1 MDAWKQDLQKQSQDF
16 SAEKQAAP
24 RLAETNQDKLAQDKL
39 ALGQARLAEASPEV
53 LTLAQQRIHRHMERR
68 LAMNNMIYE
77 VIQQGHDLQQYIT
90 EVQAS
95 GERPR
100 CV

>member
-1 MDAWKQDLQKQSQDF
+1 
-16 SAEKQAAP
+16 
-24 RLAETNQDKLAQDKL
+24 
-39 ALGQARLAEASPEV
+39 
-53 LTLAQQRIHRHMERR
+53 MERR

-95 GERPR
+95 GQSQNVAVSTFIDTMFNDTITATSEHH
-100 CV
+100 CEQKHKAECHLHINKSWTMFLNGSFYKQKIMGT

>member
-1 MDAWKQDLQKQSQDF
+1 
-16 SAEKQAAP
+16 
-24 RLAETNQDKLAQDKL
+24 
-39 ALGQARLAEASPEV
+39 
-53 LTLAQQRIHRHMERR
+53 MERR

-95 GERPR
+95 GKFANFVWDNFLLNKNDQE
-100 CV
+100 

>member
-1 MDAWKQDLQKQSQDF
+1 
-16 SAEKQAAP
+16 
-24 RLAETNQDKLAQDKL
+24 
-39 ALGQARLAEASPEV
+39 
-53 LTLAQQRIHRHMERR
+53 MERR

-95 GERPR
+95 GKRCSAKFTLREVTSISRPLEHTMMNEMGGSST
-100 CV
+100 VLELFF

>member
-1 MDAWKQDLQKQSQDF
+1 
-16 SAEKQAAP
+16 
-24 RLAETNQDKLAQDKL
+24 
-39 ALGQARLAEASPEV
+39 
-53 LTLAQQRIHRHMERR
+53 MERR

-95 GERPR
+95 GKFANLPELFIFIKLIRVESHALGYTTINKTNRPQR
-100 CV
+100 SF

>member
-1 MDAWKQDLQKQSQDF
+1 
-16 SAEKQAAP
+16 
-24 RLAETNQDKLAQDKL
+24 
-39 ALGQARLAEASPEV
+39 
-53 LTLAQQRIHRHMERR
+53 MERR

-95 GERPR
+95 GKFANLPELFIL
-100 CV
+100 

>member
-1 MDAWKQDLQKQSQDF
+1 
-16 SAEKQAAP
+16 
-24 RLAETNQDKLAQDKL
+24 
-39 ALGQARLAEASPEV
+39 
-53 LTLAQQRIHRHMERR
+53 MERR

-95 GERPR
+95 GKTHTVVISAATVLLKPHHH
-100 CV
+100 

>member
-1 MDAWKQDLQKQSQDF
+1 MTAQLQGQREPARASQ
-16 SAEKQAAP
+16 EKQGLAP
-24 RLAETNQDKLAQDKL
+24 SRLV
-39 ALGQARLAEASPEV
+39 EANPEG

-68 LAMNNMIYE
+68 LAMNNMTYE

-95 GERPR
+95 GETGAGKLEERSR
-100 CV
+100 

>member
-1 MDAWKQDLQKQSQDF
+1 
-16 SAEKQAAP
+16 
-24 RLAETNQDKLAQDKL
+24 
-39 ALGQARLAEASPEV
+39 
-53 LTLAQQRIHRHMERR
+53 MERR

-95 GERPR
+95 GKGHADEILSIYWSNIRAEVIR
-100 CV
+100 

>member
-1 MDAWKQDLQKQSQDF
+1 
-16 SAEKQAAP
+16 
-24 RLAETNQDKLAQDKL
+24 
-39 ALGQARLAEASPEV
+39 
-53 LTLAQQRIHRHMERR
+53 MERR

-95 GERPR
+95 GKNHT
-100 CV
+100 VAISAATVLYFY

>member
-1 MDAWKQDLQKQSQDF
+1 
-16 SAEKQAAP
+16 
-24 RLAETNQDKLAQDKL
+24 
-39 ALGQARLAEASPEV
+39 
-53 LTLAQQRIHRHMERR
+53 MERR

-95 GERPR
+95 GKRHTIA
-100 CV
+100 VNAAVVLYFY